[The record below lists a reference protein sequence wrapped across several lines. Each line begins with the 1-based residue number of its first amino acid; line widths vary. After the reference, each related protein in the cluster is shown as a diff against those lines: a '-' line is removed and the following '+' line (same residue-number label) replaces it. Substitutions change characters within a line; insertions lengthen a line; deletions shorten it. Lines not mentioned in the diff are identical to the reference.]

1 MFRDS
6 ASPSRSRSG
15 PQGSSAER
23 GRHNAATSG
32 SSTGET
38 ASVDPGA
45 PFVPAACSLSP
56 SCAESDNLKTLHIQ
70 KLIKPGSDRSAEN
83 SSTEQIFTAEFGGK
97 ERLNAVDPERGGLS
111 LTVRR
116 PLDCR
121 KVCDAAG

>member
-23 GRHNAATSG
+23 GRHNAATAG
-32 SSTGET
+32 SSAGET

-56 SCAESDNLKTLHIQ
+56 SCAESDNVNALHVQNGYNLDPTVRLKTVTQSKYLQ
-70 KLIKPGSDRSAEN
+70 QTSAGKNGLISSIPSAAN
-83 SSTEQIFTAEFGGK
+83 Y
-97 ERLNAVDPERGGLS
+97 P
-111 LTVRR
+111 
-116 PLDCR
+116 
-121 KVCDAAG
+121 